1 MVPAWWWED
10 VELSMWRIEVLWR
23 RGESLRT
30 VEVSGGSGRG
40 GVDGDRGGVLW
51 RCGRCL
57 DGSVW
62 DWNPKGGRAGEERR
76 GEGLGWSWDWVGCV
90 AVFGMGSWK
99 TVLGGGTSVARIR
112 GDRDQ

>member
-10 VELSMWRIEVLWR
+10 VELSTWRIEVLWR
-23 RGESLRT
+23 RGESLRS
-30 VEVSGGSGRG
+30 VEVSGGFGRG
-40 GVDGDRGGVLW
+40 GGDGDRGGVLW
-51 RCGRCL
+51 RWWRCL

-62 DWNPKGGRAGEERR
+62 DWNPKERS
-76 GEGLGWSWDWVGCV
+76 GEGFRREGGLGIGLVVLRCLG
-90 AVFGMGSWK
+90 WK